1 MSYFISKDV
10 RGVWEENRKHWYQAK
25 CIDVYRME
33 IIIAT
38 DSYIGDHIDPGG
50 GGK

>member
-33 IIIAT
+33 IIAT
-38 DSYIGDHIDPGG
+38 DSYIGDHIDPAGG